1 MKHVLLT
8 TAIVGL
14 MAVPGFADTHD
25 TTNGDDEPM
34 VENGDM
40 TGADMDADTDVE
52 AEADIGAG
60 ATVDVADL
68 SADDLMG
75 ADVMSADDERIAG
88 VDDVLLDGEGEIES
102 ILFDVGGF
110 LGIGAQTVEVGDAD
124 FEIVEVGGTLQ
135 VQLDLTEEQIE
146 ELPEYEG

>member
-14 MAVPGFADTHD
+14 MAVPGFADMHD

-60 ATVDVADL
+60 ATVEVADL

-88 VDDVLLDGEGEIES
+88 IDDVLLDGEGEIES

-124 FEIVEVGGTLQ
+124 FEIVEVDGTLQ
-135 VQLDLTEEQIE
+135 VQLDLTKEQIE